1 MSFNETIPLLA
12 ADDWWQIAVG
22 LVFFVLY
29 GISQLLGA
37 REEAQKKK
45 ARPPRP
51 KPQPPQ
57 APQPGAPAGPPNQ
70 ADPLRAEVEEFL
82 RRAQGKPAQQQQ
94 LAQPKP
100 ARPQRQRA
108 AQQQPLGSR
117 PIESRPIEGAQR
129 EATSRPSQPARPP
142 QPAEPPARRRP
153 KPQPLQP
160 AQPAQH
166 AQPAQPVDLR
176 RESVVEHVARH
187 VNTRD
192 IKEHTSH
199 LGEEVALADDH
210 LEAHLEEAFSGQLGS
225 LQHRKQEAVEQ
236 GPSIAEEIRNL
247 ISQPTGMR
255 QMIVAN
261 EILRRP
267 EDRW

>member
-1 MSFNETIPLLA
+1 MSFSETIPLLA
-12 ADDWWQIAVG
+12 AADWWEIALG

-29 GISQLLGA
+29 GIGQLLGA

-45 ARPPRP
+45 ARPLGP
-51 KPQPPQ
+51 KPQ
-57 APQPGAPAGPPNQ
+57 APQPGAPARPPNQ
-70 ADPLRAEVEEFL
+70 ADPLRAEVDEFL

-94 LAQPKP
+94 PAQPKP

-108 AQQQPLGSR
+108 AQQQPLEPR
-117 PIESRPIEGAQR
+117 PLESRPIEVLQR
-129 EATSRPSQPARPP
+129 EAARRPSQPV
-142 QPAEPPARRRP
+142 EPPARMRP
-153 KPQPLQP
+153 KPHPL
-160 AQPAQH
+160 
-166 AQPAQPVDLR
+166 QPVDLR

-187 VNTRD
+187 VNTLD

-225 LQHRKQEAVEQ
+225 LQHREREVAEQ
-236 GPSIAEEIRNL
+236 GPTIAEEIRNL
-247 ISQPTGMR
+247 ISQPSGMR

>member
-1 MSFNETIPLLA
+1 MSFSETIPLLA
-12 ADDWWQIAVG
+12 AADWWEIAVG
-22 LVFFVLY
+22 LIFFVLY
-29 GISQLLGA
+29 GIGQLLGA

-45 ARPPRP
+45 ARPLRP
-51 KPQPPQ
+51 KPQAPQ
-57 APQPGAPAGPPNQ
+57 APQPGAPARPPNQ

-82 RRAQGKPAQQQQ
+82 RRAQGKPAGQQPP
-94 LAQPKP
+94 AQPKP

-108 AQQQPLGSR
+108 AQQQPLKPR
-117 PIESRPIEGAQR
+117 PLESRPIEVPQR
-129 EATSRPSQPARPP
+129 EAARGPSQPV
-142 QPAEPPARRRP
+142 EPPARMRP
-153 KPQPLQP
+153 KPQPL
-160 AQPAQH
+160 
-166 AQPAQPVDLR
+166 QPVDLR

-187 VNTRD
+187 VNTLD

-199 LGEEVALADDH
+199 LGEQVALADDH

-225 LQHRKQEAVEQ
+225 LQHRELEVVEQ
-236 GPSIAEEIRNL
+236 GPSIAEEIRIL
-247 ISQPTGMR
+247 LSHPTGMR

>member
-1 MSFNETIPLLA
+1 MSFSETIPLLA
-12 ADDWWQIAVG
+12 AAEWWEIAVG

-29 GISQLLGA
+29 GIGQFLGA

-45 ARPPRP
+45 ARPLRP

-57 APQPGAPAGPPNQ
+57 APQPGAPVGPPNQ

-82 RRAQGKPAQQQQ
+82 RRAQGKPAGQQQP
-94 LAQPKP
+94 AQPKP

-108 AQQQPLGSR
+108 TQQQPLEPR
-117 PIESRPIEGAQR
+117 PIKGAQR
-129 EATSRPSQPARPP
+129 EAAKPPSQPV
-142 QPAEPPARRRP
+142 EPPARMRP
-153 KPQPLQP
+153 KPQPL
-160 AQPAQH
+160 
-166 AQPAQPVDLR
+166 QPVDLR
-176 RESVVEHVARH
+176 RESVVEHVAHH
-187 VNTRD
+187 VNTLE

-225 LQHRKQEAVEQ
+225 LQHREREVAEQ
-236 GPSIAEEIRNL
+236 GLSIAEEIRNL

>member
-1 MSFNETIPLLA
+1 VSFNETIPVLA
-12 ADDWWQIAVG
+12 AADWWEIAVG
-22 LVFFVLY
+22 VVFFVLY
-29 GISQLLGA
+29 GIGQLLGA

-45 ARPPRP
+45 ARPLRP
-51 KPQPPQ
+51 KPQLPQ
-57 APQPGAPAGPPNQ
+57 APQPGALGGPPNQ

-82 RRAQGKPAQQQQ
+82 RRAQGKPAGQQRP
-94 LAQPKP
+94 AQPKP
-100 ARPQRQRA
+100 VRPQRQRA
-108 AQQQPLGSR
+108 AQQQPLEPR

-142 QPAEPPARRRP
+142 QPAR
-153 KPQPLQP
+153 P
-160 AQPAQH
+160 AQL
-166 AQPAQPVDLR
+166 VDLR

-187 VNTRD
+187 VNTLD

-210 LEAHLEEAFSGQLGS
+210 LEAHLQETFSGQLGS
-225 LQHRKQEAVEQ
+225 LQHREREVVEQ

-255 QMIVAN
+255 QLIVAH